1 MYKGKSFKDNV
12 SYYSLFIFLVQ
23 FEEKKF
29 LEAAR
34 KTIQSSVA
42 NAG

>member
-1 MYKGKSFKDNV
+1 M
-12 SYYSLFIFLVQ
+12 Q

-34 KTIQSSVA
+34 NIIQDAVKK
-42 NAG
+42 AGHRIESENMGNF

>member
-1 MYKGKSFKDNV
+1 
-12 SYYSLFIFLVQ
+12 VQ

-34 KTIQSSVA
+34 KIIQDSVQK
-42 NAG
+42 AGQRIESENMGNF

>member
-1 MYKGKSFKDNV
+1 VQKR
-12 SYYSLFIFLVQ
+12 LQ

-34 KTIQSSVA
+34 KTIQTSVE
-42 NAG
+42 NAKLKLESDQILEK

>member
-1 MYKGKSFKDNV
+1 
-12 SYYSLFIFLVQ
+12 VQ

-34 KTIQSSVA
+34 KTIQTAVA
-42 NAG
+42 VAGQKLESESILNLNK